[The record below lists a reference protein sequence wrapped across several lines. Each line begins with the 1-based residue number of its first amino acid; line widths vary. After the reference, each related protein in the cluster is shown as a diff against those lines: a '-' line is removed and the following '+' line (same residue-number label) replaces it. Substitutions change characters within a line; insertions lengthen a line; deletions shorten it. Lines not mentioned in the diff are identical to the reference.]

1 MFIIIE
7 SGSTKADWV
16 AITGQEQYRSYT
28 TDGINPATQVDLLD
42 LSSYGELMEHI
53 NAAESIFFY
62 GAGINDAVSTQR
74 ITDWFR
80 SFGFDGRLYVA
91 EDLIAAARACFGDD
105 TGIVCI
111 LGTGSNSCV
120 YSDGRVLE
128 NVPTLGYIF
137 NDEGGGTQIGKE
149 VLKAYFCRTMPE
161 NERNVFEANYPV
173 TKEEVVE
180 KVYRS
185 SGANKYVASFAP
197 FLMMIDGDWKEKL
210 LDKVFRDFIELRI
223 LRYKNCN
230 ELPIKF
236 VGSIA
241 FYHRA
246 YLEKAMATYGLKV
259 DEIVQK
265 PIQKLIEYH
274 LKRNKK

>member
-16 AITGQEQYRSYT
+16 TITDKDNLKFHV
-28 TDGINPATQVDLLD
+28 TDGINPATQKELLD
-42 LSSYGELMEHI
+42 LSKYADLLNQIMDTKE
-53 NAAESIFFY
+53 IFFY

-74 ITDWFR
+74 IRDWFR
-80 SFGFDGRLYVA
+80 SYGFSGNLHVA
-91 EDLIAAARACFGDD
+91 EDLIAAARACYGDES
-105 TGIVCI
+105 GIVCI

-120 YSDGRVLE
+120 YSNSQVEDCI
-128 NVPTLGYIF
+128 PTLGYIF

-149 VLKAYFCRTMPE
+149 VLKAYFCKTMPE
-161 NERNVFEANYPV
+161 TERNVFEANYPV

-180 KVYRS
+180 KVYRT

-197 FLMMIDGDWKEKL
+197 FLMMIEGEWKEKL
-210 LDKVFRDFIELRI
+210 LNKVFKEFIELRI
-223 LRYKNCN
+223 MRYNN
-230 ELPIKF
+230 FRDYPIKF

-241 FYHRA
+241 FFHRA
-246 YLEKAMATYGLKV
+246 YLEKAMNEYGLKI

-265 PIQKLIEYH
+265 PVHKLIEYH
-274 LKRNKK
+274 LNHKVK

>member
-16 AITGQEQYRSYT
+16 AISGKDQYTFFT
-28 TDGINPATQVDLLD
+28 TDGINPATQVELLD
-42 LSSYGELMEHI
+42 LANYGELMQHI
-53 NAAESIFFY
+53 NDAESIYFY

-80 SFGFDGRLYVA
+80 GYGFSGKLFVA
-91 EDLIAAARACFGDD
+91 EDLIAAARACFGDN

-120 YSDGRVLE
+120 YSQGKVLE
-128 NVPTLGYIF
+128 CVPTLGYIF

-149 VLKAYFCRTMPE
+149 VLKAYFCKTMPD

-197 FLMMIDGDWKEKL
+197 FLMMIEGEWKEKL

-223 LRYKNCN
+223 LRYKDHKI
-230 ELPIKF
+230 LPIKF

-241 FYHRA
+241 FYHRM
-246 YLEKAMATYGLKV
+246 YLEKAMSSYGLKV

-274 LKRNKK
+274 LNHKL

>member
-16 AITGQEQYRSYT
+16 TINRKDDFNFFV
-28 TDGINPATQVDLLD
+28 TDGVNPATQKELLD
-42 LSSYGELMEHI
+42 LSNYADLLKHIME
-53 NAAESIFFY
+53 AEHIFFY

-80 SFGFDGRLYVA
+80 SYGFEGKISVA
-91 EDLIAAARACFGDD
+91 EDLIAAARACFGDG

-120 YSDGRVLE
+120 YENGKVLDC
-128 NVPTLGYIF
+128 VPTLGYIF

-149 VLKAYFCRTMPE
+149 VLKAYFCKTMPE
-161 NERNVFEANYPV
+161 SERNIFEANYPI

-180 KVYRS
+180 KVYRT

-197 FLMMIDGDWKEKL
+197 FLMMIKGEWKDTL
-210 LDKVFRDFIELRI
+210 LDKVFTEFIELRI
-223 LRYKNCN
+223 MRYENFRN
-230 ELPIKF
+230 LPIKF

-241 FYHRA
+241 FYHKV
-246 YLEKAMATYGLKV
+246 YLEKAMNRHGLKI

-265 PIQKLIEYH
+265 PIHKLIEYH
-274 LKRNKK
+274 LNHKFI